1 MFIESLSV
9 CLVAMF
15 ALVLWLHT
23 DNDEKEMVAV
33 FPFKMLRCLQTDGDD
48 KVFSDAER
56 ETWWRHFGGSRLMRL
71 MRRGG
76 GRIWGRN
83 SSRCLGWVQAQ
94 ASFANFN
101 APPLSTPRAGKILL
115 ESNNSESCK
124 IVKKWHLSYVAARVN
139 ELKCESKDRATV
151 YIFLFLSFV

>member
-1 MFIESLSV
+1 MYVWLL
-9 CLVAMF
+9 CLHLLHDCKLTMMRRK
-15 ALVLWLHT
+15 WLQFSH
-23 DNDEKEMVAV
+23 
-33 FPFKMLRCLQTDGDD
+33 LRCSDVCKLMVMT
-48 KVFSDAER
+48 KFSPMQR

-83 SSRCLGWVQAQ
+83 SSRCLGWVPAQ

-115 ESNNSESCK
+115 ESNNSESYK